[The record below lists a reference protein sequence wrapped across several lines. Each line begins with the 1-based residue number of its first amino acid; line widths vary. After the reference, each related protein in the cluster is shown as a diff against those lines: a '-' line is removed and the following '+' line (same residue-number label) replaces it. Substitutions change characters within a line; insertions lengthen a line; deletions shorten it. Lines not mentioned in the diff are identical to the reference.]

1 MATKKTTTTA
11 KTKTKKPT
19 TKKPTVKK
27 TVAKKTSAK
36 VSKPVPKTVHATEP
50 YHPVFGIILLVVCI
64 IMASFLI
71 AWGCCSYVKSK
82 TDAAKFAAEYT
93 EVSEKN
99 VYAIKDGEEI
109 IDILE
114 DGTGVVFLGYP
125 ACPWCQRYA
134 AMLNDM
140 AKEYGIKTIYYHDT
154 YEDWQ
159 NDTEDYRKLTEIL
172 SDHLQFD
179 NVGNRHLYVPDSVF
193 VVDGEIV
200 GNDWETSKDT
210 LNLETP
216 DEYWTEERVTA
227 WKEKLAP
234 LFEKV
239 KAAEK

>member
-19 TKKPTVKK
+19 TKKSTVKK

-140 AKEYGIKTIYYHDT
+140 AKEYGIKD
-154 YEDWQ
+154 EDILGVLV
-159 NDTEDYRKLTEIL
+159 EFYRGERHI
-172 SDHLQFD
+172 
-179 NVGNRHLYVPDSVF
+179 NVNRRSYRAYSVF
-193 VVDGEIV
+193 ICAVHPIVVL
-200 GNDWETSKDT
+200 S
-210 LNLETP
+210 L
-216 DEYWTEERVTA
+216 
-227 WKEKLAP
+227 
-234 LFEKV
+234 KV
-239 KAAEK
+239 KALLCGRAK